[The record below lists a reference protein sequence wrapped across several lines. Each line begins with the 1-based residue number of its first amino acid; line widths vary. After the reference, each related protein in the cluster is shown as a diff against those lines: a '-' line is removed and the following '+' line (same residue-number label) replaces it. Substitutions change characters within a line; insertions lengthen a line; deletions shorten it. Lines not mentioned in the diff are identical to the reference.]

1 MLRVK
6 KSIAVRKTSQQS
18 RPMSNDRKGLRAVLR
33 EIAHSA
39 ERSPLFWWMVE
50 HHDELAQAAEG
61 RRLRWKQ
68 LCERFA
74 GLGLTDVNE
83 RVASERTARATW
95 SRARRAVAEARERAA
110 AKRPPHRP
118 GRYPSR
124 FPADWRPQV
133 VEKTQPDLSIHRR
146 PPSSPTARAE
156 SVSGEAGARPNNE
169 IVEFP
174 TVDPWGAPLPD
185 GHVFY
190 RGQPMLRRVAEQLAR
205 IDRQAREMDRFK

>member
-1 MLRVK
+1 
-6 KSIAVRKTSQQS
+6 
-18 RPMSNDRKGLRAVLR
+18 MSNDRKGLRAVLR

-74 GLGLTDVNE
+74 GLGLTDVNG

-110 AKRPPHRP
+110 AKRPAHRP
-118 GRYPSR
+118 GRYPSQI
-124 FPADWRPQV
+124 PADWRPQV
-133 VEKTQPDLSIHRR
+133 VEKTQPDLSIHQRA
-146 PPSSPTARAE
+146 PSSPTVHAE

-174 TVDPWGAPLPD
+174 TVDPSGAPLPD

>member
-1 MLRVK
+1 
-6 KSIAVRKTSQQS
+6 
-18 RPMSNDRKGLRAVLR
+18 MSNDRKGLRAVLR

-74 GLGLTDVNE
+74 GLGLTDVNGK
-83 RVASERTARATW
+83 VASERTTRATW
-95 SRARRAVAEARERAA
+95 ARARRAVEEAHERAA
-110 AKRPPHRP
+110 AKRPAHRR
-118 GRYPSR
+118 GKYPSR
-124 FPADWRPQV
+124 ISADWRPQV
-133 VEKTQPDLSIHRR
+133 VEQTQPALSIHQRA
-146 PPSSPTARAE
+146 PSSPRVRAE

-174 TVDPWGAPLPD
+174 TVDPSGALLPD

-190 RGQPMLRRVAEQLAR
+190 RGQSMLRRVAEQLAR

>member
-1 MLRVK
+1 
-6 KSIAVRKTSQQS
+6 
-18 RPMSNDRKGLRAVLR
+18 MSNDRKGLRAVLR

-74 GLGLTDVNE
+74 DLGLTDVNGK
-83 RVASERTARATW
+83 VASERTARATW
-95 SRARRAVAEARERAA
+95 ARARRAVAEARERAS
-110 AKRPPHRP
+110 AKRPAHRR
-118 GRYPSR
+118 GKYPSR
-124 FPADWRPQV
+124 ISADWRPQV
-133 VEKTQPDLSIHRR
+133 VEQTEPALSIHQRA
-146 PPSSPTARAE
+146 PSSPTVRAE
-156 SVSGEAGARPNNE
+156 SISGEVGARPNNE

-174 TVDPWGAPLPD
+174 TVDPSGAPLPD

-205 IDRQAREMDRFK
+205 INRQAREMDRFK